1 MSAVPLV
8 IVAIVL
14 SLGMQTPSPKPTP
27 PPTPSPSS
35 TQPETKPQPKPD
47 PKLALI
53 AVQIVVGTQPN
64 LNALCKKGGQA
75 PSTVFVVS
83 ATQVFHCVGN
93 SLHDHANH
101 GKDPDLEKAVVS
113 ASAKERVRWF
123 SATRFIVTSVEK
135 HEPPAG
141 APPKKNVAPDYPFL
155 EALPK
160 EFRNEVIVTVR
171 DEPGTVVQRYKASF
185 NIEGIGLVDP
195 DLICMM

>member
-8 IVAIVL
+8 ILAVAL
-14 SLGMQTPSPKPTP
+14 SLVMQPPPSPSPTP
-27 PPTPSPSS
+27 PKPS
-35 TQPETKPQPKPD
+35 PQPKPA
-47 PKLALI
+47 PTAGPI

-83 ATQVFHCVGN
+83 AKQVYHCIGN

-101 GKDPDLEKAVVS
+101 GKDPDLEKAVVR

-123 SATRFIVTSVEK
+123 SATPFIVTSVEK

-141 APPKKNVAPDYPFL
+141 GPPKKNVAPDYPFV

-160 EFRNEVIVTVR
+160 VFRNEVIVTVR

-195 DLICMM
+195 DLICSM

>member
-8 IVAIVL
+8 ILAVAL
-14 SLGMQTPSPKPTP
+14 SLGIQQPSVNSTPPKP
-27 PPTPSPSS
+27 
-35 TQPETKPQPKPD
+35 QPQPKPD
-47 PKLALI
+47 AKLAAI
-53 AVQIVVGTQPN
+53 AVQIVVGTQAT

-75 PSTVFVVS
+75 PSTVFVAS
-83 ATQVFHCVGN
+83 TTQVYHCIGN

-101 GKDPDLEKAVVS
+101 GKDPDLERAVVR

-123 SATRFIVTSVEK
+123 SATRFIVASVEK
-135 HEPPAG
+135 HETPAG
-141 APPKKNVAPDYPFL
+141 PRSKKNIAPDYPFV

-160 EFRNEVIVTVR
+160 EFRNEVNVTVR

-195 DLICMM
+195 DLICSM

>member
-8 IVAIVL
+8 IVAVVL

-47 PKLALI
+47 PKLAPI

-64 LNALCKKGGQA
+64 LDALCKKGGQA
-75 PSTVFVVS
+75 PSAVFVVS
-83 ATQVFHCVGN
+83 AAQVFHCVGN

-101 GKDPDLEKAVVS
+101 GKDPDLEKAVVR
-113 ASAKERVRWF
+113 ASANERVRWF

-135 HEPPAG
+135 HEPPG
-141 APPKKNVAPDYPFL
+141 VAPPKKNVAPDYPFL
-155 EALPK
+155 EPLPK

>member
-8 IVAIVL
+8 ILAVAL
-14 SLGMQTPSPKPTP
+14 SLGIQAPTPNSTPPTP
-27 PPTPSPSS
+27 P
-35 TQPETKPQPKPD
+35 QPKAPTAG
-47 PKLALI
+47 PI
-53 AVQIVVGTQPN
+53 AVQIVVGTQPD

-83 ATQVFHCVGN
+83 TTQVFHCVGN

-101 GKDPDLEKAVVS
+101 GKDPDLEKAVVR
-113 ASAKERVRWF
+113 ASARERVRWF

-141 APPKKNVAPDYPFL
+141 GPPKKNIAPDYPFL
-155 EALPK
+155 EPLPK
-160 EFRNEVIVTVR
+160 EFRNEVSVTVR

-185 NIEGIGLVDP
+185 VIDGIGLVDP
-195 DLICMM
+195 DLICTM